1 MFLGSIVLTSQWLL
15 VLVYVTSEFH
25 RFLLEPSMGKSKFR
39 FAGNHHNHS
48 IVSVIKGGPNLF
60 ICALVRF
67 LKRVFRQEKFNRF
80 L

>member
-1 MFLGSIVLTSQWLL
+1 MLTSQWLL
-15 VLVYVTSEFH
+15 VLFYVTSEFH

-39 FAGNHHNHS
+39 FAGNHHKHS

-60 ICALVRF
+60 ICALVMF

>member
-25 RFLLEPSMGKSKFR
+25 MFFLEPSMRKSKFR
-39 FAGNHHNHS
+39 FAGNHHIKHS

-60 ICALVRF
+60 ICALVMF
-67 LKRVFRQEKFNRF
+67 LKRVLR
-80 L
+80 

>member
-1 MFLGSIVLTSQWLL
+1 MLTSQWLL

-39 FAGNHHNHS
+39 FAGNHHKHS

-60 ICALVRF
+60 IFALVMF
-67 LKRVFRQEKFNRF
+67 LKRIFRQEKFNRF

>member
-1 MFLGSIVLTSQWLL
+1 MLTSQWLL

-25 RFLLEPSMGKSKFR
+25 MFLLEPSIGKLKFR
-39 FAGNHHNHS
+39 FAGNHHKHS

-60 ICALVRF
+60 ICALVMF